1 MIKIVVIGLFLGLG
15 VFLKFFT
22 FDMIMITSEE
32 VHNRH
37 EATRIVLEPGYT
49 FQSMGSY
56 PVVMAHI
63 FSTIIVVAT
72 IGMTFALWYHWSK
85 DSDAEEVGRENP

>member
-49 FQSMGSY
+49 FRDMGSY
-56 PVVMAHI
+56 EMVMAHI
-63 FSTIIVVAT
+63 FSTIILIAT
-72 IGMTFALWYHWSK
+72 IGVTFTVWYHWSK
-85 DSDAEEVGRENP
+85 DPNEEEVGSENS